1 MGSPHAALH
10 ARVAERDGM
19 MPMLDLR
26 QDARAALPALG
37 HYPENL
43 REMALATWR
52 GRMVN
57 EHGSALVFEGLATQL
72 ETMGAPQELVVT
84 CRGFAEEE
92 RRHGAL
98 CGAVVEALG
107 GEARAQAPEQDPF
120 PVHNDAHTVREAAL
134 RNMISICCLSETV
147 AVSLIGA
154 ERLDMPEGPLR
165 ELLTEIYADEVG
177 HARFGWAHLAGMLDG
192 DAQLATRLSNYLR
205 VAFGHLEH
213 HELSHLPIGA
223 APPPEGA
230 VLGLCSGEDARRLF
244 YETVE
249 QVIVPGL
256 QASGLTARR
265 AWDER
270 IPPTH

>member
-1 MGSPHAALH
+1 
-10 ARVAERDGM
+10 M

-134 RNMISICCLSETV
+134 RNMISICCLSI
-147 AVSLIGA
+147 SISC
-154 ERLDMPEGPLR
+154 
-165 ELLTEIYADEVG
+165 
-177 HARFGWAHLAGMLDG
+177 
-192 DAQLATRLSNYLR
+192 LSISISCL
-205 VAFGHLEH
+205 GISISC
-213 HELSHLPIGA
+213 LSIII
-223 APPPEGA
+223 
-230 VLGLCSGEDARRLF
+230 LF
-244 YETVE
+244 LY
-249 QVIVPGL
+249 QHFL
-256 QASGLTARR
+256 SRHQ
-265 AWDER
+265 
-270 IPPTH
+270 